1 MEMEMLPSYAEAHA
15 IYARSLSVQE
25 RLELQPQEISSLL
38 TLRLQSSGEEV
49 ELIEMRYRQFLAL
62 MELEALFAE
71 GQLGCM

>member
-1 MEMEMLPSYAEAHA
+1 MGMLPSYAEAHA

-38 TLRLQSSGEEV
+38 TARHPTSDEEM

-62 MELEALFAE
+62 AALEALFIE
-71 GQLGCM
+71 GQLDCM